1 MRFPQAVGA
10 SQPPRGNQCGS
21 SSVGRAQPCQV
32 EVASSRLVSR
42 SNSDPQVFMP
52 ADIEKGRKALFHFCP
67 SPRHWPPF
75 GAKPRIQKQR
85 LEFPG
90 EHAMTV
96 ISLSTDVMPP
106 SERAESWRDF
116 ISRTIHN
123 VSVERISAKD
133 FSARISARQHD
144 GIRCASFWTKAHDVV
159 ASVRRWAMP
168 APPAISSVGRWKAR
182 RRSPTTNSAG
192 SWFVRGCH
200 HHRQPPPDESL
211 LSWKRAQNRRQPA
224 GGRGRKVTARLA
236 ARPQHAPCAR

>member
-1 MRFPQAVGA
+1 
-10 SQPPRGNQCGS
+10 
-21 SSVGRAQPCQV
+21 
-32 EVASSRLVSR
+32 
-42 SNSDPQVFMP
+42 
-52 ADIEKGRKALFHFCP
+52 
-67 SPRHWPPF
+67 
-75 GAKPRIQKQR
+75 
-85 LEFPG
+85 
-90 EHAMTV
+90 MTV

-123 VSVERISAKD
+123 VSVERISART
-133 FSARISARQHD
+133 FPPGSAPGNTTASA
-144 GIRCASFWTKAHDVV
+144 AHRSGPRRTMSV

-236 ARPQHAPCAR
+236 ARPQHALAPAEPFATILQSYLVELSTGNHALKLGDGDLLVENICNLLRVIAHRQDVYMTPRELQRAAIARFVSRHASNPDLSLDDAAAHPGCPAA